1 MISPQATS
9 LAGTAPPPSDAVP
22 LAGAWVAAIME
33 RRFADLA
40 GALDPNVS
48 FRALV
53 PRGLREAETS
63 DGAIA
68 WVTKWFGDA
77 DRIELE
83 DFSSGSIA
91 DRWWFRYRFLVHEPA
106 GWTEIEQQVYATLTG
121 TRIGKLDLLCS
132 GFRPVEREGNASATL
147 DAIGADCATLIP
159 TLAQSVRELPAGG
172 VLEVVTDDPTA
183 GPSLD
188 AWARLTGH
196 EVVSAGLAPGAT
208 GGGTRAGHWLIR
220 RKES

>member
-1 MISPQATS
+1 MTSPETPTAT
-9 LAGTAPPPSDAVP
+9 AGPPSPDSVP
-22 LAGAWVAAIME
+22 PAGAWVSAIME
-33 RRFADLA
+33 RRFAELA
-40 GALDPNVS
+40 RALDPNVS

-53 PRGLREAETS
+53 PRGLREADTS

-68 WVTKWFGDA
+68 WVAKWFGDA

-91 DRWWFRYRFLVHEPA
+91 DRSWFRYRFLVHESA
-106 GWTEIEQQVYATLTG
+106 GWTEIEQQVYATLAVG
-121 TRIGKLDLLCS
+121 RITKLDLLCS
-132 GFRPVEREGNASATL
+132 GFRPVEHAGEPNATL
-147 DAIGADCATLIP
+147 DAIGGDCATLIP
-159 TLAQSVRELPAGG
+159 TLAQSVRTLPAGG
-172 VLEVVTDDPTA
+172 VLDLVTDDPTA

-196 EVVSAGLAPGAT
+196 EVVPVDPAPAVGSDDAQP
-208 GGGTRAGHWLIR
+208 RHWLIR